1 LQIEW
6 AGNDG
11 IQSIVATA
19 RASFGKPFFMEV
31 VVTACRHIWLLRNG
45 NIFRNERP
53 TFAKWKCNLFMTFPF
68 LGIEESKTRC

>member
-31 VVTACRHIWLLRNG
+31 VVTACRHIWLLEMEISLEMRDPLLQSG
-45 NIFRNERP
+45 NVIY
-53 TFAKWKCNLFMTFPF
+53 
-68 LGIEESKTRC
+68 S